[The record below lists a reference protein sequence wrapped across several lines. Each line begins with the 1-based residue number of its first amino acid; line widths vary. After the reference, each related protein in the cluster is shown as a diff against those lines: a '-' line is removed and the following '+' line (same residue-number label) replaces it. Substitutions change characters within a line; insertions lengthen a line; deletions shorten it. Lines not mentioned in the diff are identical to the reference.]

1 MRLSKYLTALVLL
14 TCCSLL
20 YAHQQFLLIK
30 ANYIIKSDEVML
42 SQLLDRYKTL
52 MYNVATLESPA
63 SLEIRLKNNG
73 MKYAIPSEWAV
84 APERETPVMG
94 VATVSERRS
103 VVLERF
109 FSFIDRKTEARSLAN
124 KPASM

>member
-1 MRLSKYLTALVLL
+1 
-14 TCCSLL
+14 
-20 YAHQQFLLIK
+20 
-30 ANYIIKSDEVML
+30 ML